1 MKILNPIEQTQ
12 NKQSNN
18 SQFILE
24 LQNHLSNSIKNPP
37 LVLDRYEGNYAICEN
52 RNTGKILEIPKSY
65 ISKRAKDGDILKF
78 RHGIYQINFKETR
91 KQKEIMKKLI
101 NNLKNN

>member
-1 MKILNPIEQTQ
+1 MKILNQIEQSQ
-12 NKQSNN
+12 IKQLNNN
-18 SQFILE
+18 SFILE

-52 RNTGKILEIPKSY
+52 RNTGKIIEIPKSY
-65 ISKRAKDGDILKF
+65 ISKQAKDGDILKF

-91 KQKEIMKKLI
+91 KQKEKMKRLLET
-101 NNLKNN
+101 LK

>member
-1 MKILNPIEQTQ
+1 MKILNPIEQNQ
-12 NKQSNN
+12 SKQSNN

-24 LQNHLSNSIKNPP
+24 LQNHLSNSIKNLP

-65 ISKRAKDGDILKF
+65 ISKQAKDGDILKF

-91 KQKEIMKKLI
+91 KQKEDMKKLLESI
-101 NNLKNN
+101 K

>member
-1 MKILNPIEQTQ
+1 MKILNPIEQNQ
-12 NKQSNN
+12 SKQSNN

-65 ISKRAKDGDILKF
+65 ISKQAKDGDILKF

-91 KQKEIMKKLI
+91 KQKEDMKKLLESI
-101 NNLKNN
+101 K